1 MIFLFFLLNF
11 LGLNFYSFIKNKNF
25 TIPMSKLIC
34 TLIPKTVLP
43 ILKELT
49 VTIFLFKHDSTIPL
63 EFLVTDVTPLAD
75 ITWVFFFEL
84 IVAKALTPDKISRA
98 LILSLNFGPSFSWL
112 PISLE
117 VSDWSVVCYIPS
129 PISMIAFPYSKEL
142 LPIVHIIVI
151 YRLS

>member
-1 MIFLFFLLNF
+1 
-11 LGLNFYSFIKNKNF
+11 
-25 TIPMSKLIC
+25 MSKLIC

-49 VTIFLFKHDSTIPL
+49 VTYFLFKHDSTIPL

-84 IVAKALTPDKISRA
+84 IVANALTPDKISRA

-117 VSDWSVVCYIPS
+117 VSCRAVVCDIPS
-129 PISMIAFPYSKEL
+129 PVHQIVYPYSKEL
-142 LPIVHIIVI
+142 LPLVHIVAI
-151 YRLS
+151 YRLSRFLSGIVYIVTPIKCPM